1 MLLINHTFSI
11 FLSAIS
17 HHSLHIMPMKMCT
30 FTKAVTAIKAYF
42 PSRSEVVP
50 RALSAS
56 QNPICPST
64 VLNTRMKSTRRTPAR
79 VWVLSSNSA
88 FVRHFFP
95 LWAQLTGD
103 KRSIAPPRGRT
114 LWDSLSSIKRAP
126 GLRPLCVFCPITISF
141 SHSSSLSTM
150 HNTWRKHTSLHP
162 PQDVPA
168 HKMIPYTPAG
178 PIKITSAV
186 RCY

>member
-42 PSRSEVVP
+42 PSRSKVVP
-50 RALSAS
+50 HALSAS

-64 VLNTRMKSTRRTPAR
+64 VLNTRMKSPRRTPAR

-162 PQDVPA
+162 PRMCQ
-168 HKMIPYTPAG
+168 
-178 PIKITSAV
+178 PIKWSPTLLLGP
-186 RCY
+186 

>member
-42 PSRSEVVP
+42 PSRSKVVP

-64 VLNTRMKSTRRTPAR
+64 VLNTRMKSPRRTPAR

-114 LWDSLSSIKRAP
+114 LRDSLSSIKRAP

-162 PQDVPA
+162 PRMCQ
-168 HKMIPYTPAG
+168 
-178 PIKITSAV
+178 PIKWSPTLLLGP
-186 RCY
+186 

>member
-1 MLLINHTFSI
+1 
-11 FLSAIS
+11 
-17 HHSLHIMPMKMCT
+17 MCT

-50 RALSAS
+50 HALSAS

-114 LWDSLSSIKRAP
+114 LRDSLSSIKRAP

-162 PQDVPA
+162 PRMCQ
-168 HKMIPYTPAG
+168 
-178 PIKITSAV
+178 PIKWSPTLLLGP
-186 RCY
+186 